1 MRTRGRG
8 AVGGPRARAH
18 ALAGEHDAAR
28 TRPVRKPAT
37 AVGTRVVCGRMG
49 LLDRRVLFVLG
60 KGGVGKTTVAAALA
74 LAGVRAGKRTIAV
87 EVASQHRLARLF
99 GIESPS
105 FDETP
110 LYPGLIGLSIDPQR
124 ALEEY
129 LVMAIRVQAIAER
142 VAESK
147 GFGYVAAAAPGL
159 RELVTLGK
167 VWHLTEQRSRDGGNR
182 YELVVVDAPATG
194 HGIGLLRTPR
204 QWVDIARVGRI
215 STEARAIAE
224 LVEDRGRTSIV
235 LVTLAEEMP
244 VTETA
249 DALRR
254 LRELG
259 LDADLVVVNGL
270 YPPLFTE
277 DDATALTGTVPRG
290 ETGAAA
296 IRAALSHHA
305 RRRLQEEELRRLA
318 SEVGVDRVELPFLF
332 RSSID
337 VDAVLELA
345 ERLGA
350 TLERQAA

>member
-1 MRTRGRG
+1 
-8 AVGGPRARAH
+8 
-18 ALAGEHDAAR
+18 
-28 TRPVRKPAT
+28 
-37 AVGTRVVCGRMG
+37 MG

-74 LAGVRAGKRTIAV
+74 LAAVRAGKRTIVV

-99 GIESPS
+99 DVVDPG

-110 LYPGLIGLSIDPQR
+110 LHPGLVGLSVDPQR

-129 LVMAIRVQAIAER
+129 LAMAIRVRAIAER

-167 VWHLTEQRSRDGGNR
+167 VWHLTEQQSRGGESR
-182 YELVVVDAPATG
+182 YDLVVVDAPATG

-215 STEARAIAE
+215 NAEARAIAE
-224 LVEDRGRTSIV
+224 LVEDRERTGMV

-249 DALRR
+249 DAVRR

-259 LDADLVVVNGL
+259 LEADRVVVNGL
-270 YPPLFTE
+270 YPPLFT
-277 DDATALTGTVPRG
+277 DDEAKLLAAAAPAG

-296 IRAALSHHA
+296 ISAALSHHA
-305 RRRLQEEELRRLA
+305 RRRVQDEELRKLVA
-318 SEVGVDRVELPFLF
+318 EVDVDRVELPFLF
-332 RSSID
+332 RPHID
-337 VDAVLELA
+337 ADAALELA
-345 ERLGA
+345 EILGPA
-350 TLERQAA
+350 LADRGAA